1 MLNNIKKFIRKYF
14 GFSES
19 ETNGFVILLPSMVV
33 ILFIP
38 AMVKHYLITTSTFD
52 HEQERQAL
60 LDWIAECEQK
70 IQLKDT
76 TSQTP
81 LAFDFDPNLATI
93 EDLTDLG
100 FRKKTAV
107 TIDKYRTKGGRFYKK
122 EDLLKIY
129 GISNVR
135 VRDLWEH
142 IKIPPREVTKA
153 TLPQPPTITKRPK
166 RKSIN
171 IPKKNLNM
179 ANADSLIKI
188 RGIGPVLSERIVKYR
203 NSLGGFHSSHQLSEV
218 YGLSSEVVDQMLK
231 YYEIAPTLLQKLDI
245 NTDSLNHLSRHPY
258 ISYSLAR
265 IIIAYKQQHGPYQ
278 SIEELRKIK
287 VMDDSL
293 YQKLEPYLKADIPDL
308 IE

>member
-38 AMVKHYLITTSTFD
+38 AMVKQYLLTTSTFD

-76 TSQTP
+76 TSQP
-81 LAFDFDPNLATI
+81 SLAFDFDPNLATV
-93 EDLTDLG
+93 EELTDLG
-100 FRKKTAV
+100 FKEKTAL
-107 TIDKYRTKGGRFYKK
+107 TIDNYRTKGGRFYKK
-122 EDLLKIY
+122 EDLLRIY
-129 GISNVR
+129 GISETR
-135 VRDLWEH
+135 VREVWDN
-142 IKIPPREVTKA
+142 IKIPQKEIAKSWPSKAPDSTSPKKTK
-153 TLPQPPTITKRPK
+153 PK
-166 RKSIN
+166 N
-171 IPKKNLNM
+171 IPRKNLNTEV
-179 ANADSLIKI
+179 ADSLIKI

-203 NSLGGFHSSHQLSEV
+203 NSLGGFHSSLQLSEV
-218 YGLSSEVVDQMLK
+218 YGLSPEVIDRVLK
-231 YYEIAPTLLQKLDI
+231 YYEIAPTHLQQLDI
-245 NTDSLNHLSRHPY
+245 NTDSLNHLARHPY

-265 IIIAYKQQHGPYQ
+265 IIIAYKQQHGPYLT
-278 SIEELRKIK
+278 IDELKKIK
-287 VMDDSL
+287 IMDDSL
-293 YQKLEPYLKADIPDL
+293 YQKLEPYLKSDTPDL